1 MESPAGQAPDAVK
14 PQTALAG
21 EPWEH
26 DFFQALRR
34 IQCEHPQL
42 PRLGHSLRL
51 AEDPLRLGQRPDMA
65 FAPSTLAAWVPGED
79 GAPPRLE
86 QHFFGLTGPNGP
98 LPLHLTDFIRD
109 RERNLGDATPK
120 AFLDLFHHRLLSLFY
135 RAWAEA
141 RPTASHDRPDDDYW
155 SPRLAALTG
164 RGMPSLRGIGPL
176 PEDAKHHYAGHLAA
190 QTRYPDGLRAILS
203 EYLGVPVQ
211 LEEFIGQWLPLPEH
225 SQLGRCQLGVD
236 TCLGSHVWDR
246 QHKFRLRLG
255 PLSLAQYHHLLPG
268 AAAWSDVAA
277 WVREYQG
284 LELDWELNLVLG
296 HAHIPA
302 LPLDGSGRLGFDSWL
317 GKPAGDAA
325 DLLLSH
331 HYANDFKER
340 DRTHE

>member
-1 MESPAGQAPDAVK
+1 MS
-14 PQTALAG
+14 
-21 EPWEH
+21 
-26 DFFQALRR
+26 
-34 IQCEHPQL
+34 
-42 PRLGHSLRL
+42 
-51 AEDPLRLGQRPDMA
+51 
-65 FAPSTLAAWVPGED
+65 
-79 GAPPRLE
+79 
-86 QHFFGLTGPNGP
+86 
-98 LPLHLTDFIRD
+98 
-109 RERNLGDATPK
+109 
-120 AFLDLFHHRLLSLFY
+120 
-135 RAWAEA
+135 
-141 RPTASHDRPDDDYW
+141 DYW
-155 SPRLAALTG
+155 SPRLAALHRARHAEPAWHRAVAG
-164 RGMPSLRGIGPL
+164 RRQAPLRRPPGGA
-176 PEDAKHHYAGHLAA
+176 D
-190 QTRYPDGLRAILS
+190 RYPDGLRAILS

-246 QHKFRLRLG
+246 QHKFRMRLG
-255 PLSLAQYHHLLPG
+255 PLTLAQYHHLLPG
-268 AAAWSDVAA
+268 AAAWNDVAA

-317 GKPAGDAA
+317 GKPVGDAA